1 MSHHLWFEHFKE
13 QLQGLTEAFEQS
25 GTHLS
30 LLAYAIK
37 EQRLSSEAY
46 LQWAM
51 THHRLPLLQS
61 RFFTE
66 TPVSQE
72 MFAKW
77 ATHYPWSAECLPV
90 AEWDGSLIVA
100 CLQPP
105 QDFPSFPSSILVFAT
120 YENLEQ
126 VWKQLHP
133 EREQAPAVEA
143 APEGIDLSLSTPQ
156 KKKSDSFSFDDLGV
170 AAEGSS
176 PNFEPLS
183 SDELSVEGT
192 PEEKLDGL
200 FDGPTV
206 IRLEALSAASE
217 EAPAI
222 ETAAAPTA
230 DLELS
235 LDIPETELKTT
246 IMPLPA
252 VTPAAAAPVVEEAP
266 AVVIEPV
273 AAQAQESPAPKKATP
288 PPPPKSDLPPPFEDS
303 FSNRPIAITPRPAG
317 VAKPTINPVATGHFA
332 LDKIKKKNAAALNDK
347 VKLVL
352 SEMKAHF
359 EKSMILTLDEQE
371 TQMIAFAWDENFK
384 GMKDTSMRFP
394 LQVPSIFSI
403 VASTQKPYHGYI
415 SLNETNEKFFE
426 GWNQGRIPDHVTITP
441 IIINEKMVGML
452 MGFAEKSAYNKVSLN
467 LAEKLSTDF
476 IKGLQA
482 A

>member
-25 GTHLS
+25 GSPLS
-30 LLAYAIK
+30 LLGYAIC

-105 QDFPSFPSSILVFAT
+105 QDFPSFPSSILVLAT

-133 EREQAPAVEA
+133 ERQAAPAAES
-143 APEGIDLSLSTPQ
+143 APEGIDLSLSTP
-156 KKKSDSFSFDDLGV
+156 KKQSSDSFSFDDLGV
-170 AAEGSS
+170 APEGSS

-183 SDELSVEGT
+183 GDELSVEGT

-206 IRLEALSAASE
+206 IRLEAL
-217 EAPAI
+217 APTPAESSVA
-222 ETAAAPTA
+222 ETAPSAEGELA
-230 DLELS
+230 LE
-235 LDIPETELKTT
+235 IPESELKTT
-246 IMPLPA
+246 IMPLPTA
-252 VTPAAAAPVVEEAP
+252 PAAAATPVIEEIP
-266 AVVIEPV
+266 AVAIEPV
-273 AAQAQESPAPKKATP
+273 AKQDSSAPKRATP

-303 FSNRPIAITPRPAG
+303 FSNKPIPITPRPAG

-332 LDKIKKKNAAALNDK
+332 LDKIKKKNAAALNEK

-394 LQVPSIFSI
+394 LQIPSIFSI

-426 GWNQGRIPDHVTITP
+426 GWNQGRIPDHVTIAP
-441 IIINEKMVGML
+441 IVINEKLVGML

-467 LAEKLSTDF
+467 LAEKLSNDF

>member
-105 QDFPSFPSSILVFAT
+105 QDFPSFPSSILVLAT

-126 VWKQLHP
+126 VWTQLHP
-133 EREQAPAVEA
+133 ERQATPAADA
-143 APEGIDLSLSTPQ
+143 APEGIDLSLSTP
-156 KKKSDSFSFDDLGV
+156 KKQSSDSFSFDDLGV
-170 AAEGSS
+170 ASEGSS

-183 SDELSVEGT
+183 SDELSVEGA

-206 IRLEALSAASE
+206 IRLEALSP
-217 EAPAI
+217 APAGTPAAEASTSAKI
-222 ETAAAPTA
+222 ELTP
-230 DLELS
+230 E
-235 LDIPETELKTT
+235 IPETEQKTT

-252 VTPAAAAPVVEEAP
+252 ASTTPVVEEVP
-266 AVVIEPV
+266 AVVSQPV
-273 AAQAQESPAPKKATP
+273 VAQAPESSAPKKATP
-288 PPPPKSDLPPPFEDS
+288 PPPPKSELPPPFEDS
-303 FSNRPIAITPRPAG
+303 FSNRPVAITPRPAG

-332 LDKIKKKNAAALNDK
+332 LDKIKKKNAAALNEK

-441 IIINEKMVGML
+441 IIINEKLVGML

-476 IKGLQA
+476 TKGLQA